1 MQRTFCRLAILVL
14 ICSGSV
20 FALICQ
26 RSRED
31 WERWVKQGEPY
42 STAACDGLDPRGH
55 FDQKKAELE
64 QASTETIKLMLL
76 AGVAKAALEA
86 GLNEE
91 AHSYA
96 EQALALAGEDRFRNA
111 PPVTFEIGAEGD
123 AVAIGNL
130 VMGRLA
136 LLEGD
141 VKAAEK
147 YLLLS
152 GQIKAGQAAFWGP
165 NMTLALELTK
175 LHRTENVLQY
185 LEECRTFWREDD
197 PFGKLY
203 LWIAQVRDGKLP
215 DFGANLVYY

>member
-1 MQRTFCRLAILVL
+1 MLPFDGEAGKPGCVTGFPCLRFLCPMWHLYDSQKPYTLGRWDHAADFLPVSHSRSESA
-14 ICSGSV
+14 SGSV

-96 EQALALAGEDRFRNA
+96 EQAHALTGEDRFRNA
-111 PPVTFEIGAEGD
+111 PPVTFENRG
-123 AVAIGNL
+123 
-130 VMGRLA
+130 
-136 LLEGD
+136 
-141 VKAAEK
+141 
-147 YLLLS
+147 
-152 GQIKAGQAAFWGP
+152 
-165 NMTLALELTK
+165 
-175 LHRTENVLQY
+175 
-185 LEECRTFWREDD
+185 
-197 PFGKLY
+197 
-203 LWIAQVRDGKLP
+203 
-215 DFGANLVYY
+215 